1 MNAKKVDKKENIS
14 TFVDD
19 IKTQDQLEG
28 ELGSGVEKPP
38 KLPEEPILHTIKLD
52 LSGEMD
58 VANLTKVIIDKLDI
72 DQANKSMDRYDDY
85 QGIAKKIWR
94 IKESVKDDFEIYMRK
109 GTKEKGK
116 WKWERNDEGR
126 IQYEKKRFYYEPVT
140 RQEKEEHIKLLKE
153 KESANMD
160 LIIETQKINKLIRNM
175 NTDEQEKYLRKK
187 EWLEISDKFGNAHY
201 QYYAQLFQ
209 SYFGAFDEDIERI
222 NFDDIINYVE
232 IALYKEGIRS
242 PQ

>member
-1 MNAKKVDKKENIS
+1 MDAKKVDKKETIS

-19 IKTQDQLEG
+19 IKTQDQLTT
-28 ELGSGVEKPP
+28 ELGPGVEKQP
-38 KLPEEPILHTIKLD
+38 KLPEEPVLQTIKLD
-52 LSGEMD
+52 LSGALD
-58 VANLTKVIIDKLDI
+58 VADLTKVIIDKLDI

-94 IKESVKDDFEIYMRK
+94 IKESASDDFEISLRK
-109 GTKEKGK
+109 GIKDKGK
-116 WKWERNDEGR
+116 WKWERDKGR
-126 IQYEKKRFYYEPVT
+126 LQYEKKRFYYEPVT

-175 NTDEQEKYLRKK
+175 NTDEQEKYLKKK

-201 QYYAQLFQ
+201 KYYSNLFQ
-209 SYFGAFDEDIERI
+209 SYYGATDEDIERI